1 MDSYEVLK
9 VEDIARIL
17 NIAKN
22 TIHSRRWQE
31 KSGCPLFKRG
41 KRRYALAPEFWKW
54 FKSGSRSYN
63 A

>member
-1 MDSYEVLK
+1 MDGSEVLM
-9 VEDIARIL
+9 VEDVARIL

-22 TIHSRRWQE
+22 TIHNRRWQE

-54 FKSGSRSYN
+54 FKTGSRS
-63 A
+63 